1 MHPSTIAALE
11 LLAHALATHPE
22 DRKALGV
29 YGHLPTHLADALE
42 DHMPDEA

>member
-22 DRKALGV
+22 DREALDV
-29 YGHLPTHLADALE
+29 YGHLPTHLDDALI
-42 DHMPDEA
+42 DNAEAQR